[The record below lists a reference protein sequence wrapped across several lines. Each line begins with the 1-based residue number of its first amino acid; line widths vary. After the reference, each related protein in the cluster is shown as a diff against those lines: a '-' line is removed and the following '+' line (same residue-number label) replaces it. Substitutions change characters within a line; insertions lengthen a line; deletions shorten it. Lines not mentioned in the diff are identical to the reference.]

1 MKFSILVPVYNV
13 EEYIEQCLESLANQT
28 YRNYEVILV
37 DDGSTDKSGK
47 ICDTYEQ
54 RYPDI
59 FKTIHKQNQGLISA
73 RRVGIAMAESDYCL
87 FVDSDDFVEKNL
99 LETVVQYLKNDAE
112 IDLLIYSFR
121 YCIDGKLGDRYPKED
136 VDGKVWDLS
145 NKNDAYNRFI
155 TSMGFT
161 SLWTKVIRTNI
172 LKNDPTDYSVFYD
185 KNMSED
191 ILQSIYPIS
200 EAKKIVY
207 ADQVLYNYRINSES
221 ISRSFYPSS
230 IPKKNTLHV
239 YKQIKKYLPI
249 WGIDNAEYNDKLK
262 ARWFNDFMYMFAKY
276 YENASNSDDRKAIV
290 EFDWDSMLPEGAY
303 DINNIY
309 ENKVYK
315 KLYCDLK
322 AKSHLA
328 IYMHFLRKKY
338 YQQARKWKRKLLK
351 GKN

>member
-37 DDGSTDKSGK
+37 DDGSTDQSGK
-47 ICDTYEQ
+47 ICDIYEK
-54 RYPDI
+54 RYPEI

-87 FVDSDDFVEKNL
+87 FVDSDDFVENNL
-99 LETVVQYLKNDAE
+99 LETVDQYLKKDSE
-112 IDLLIYSFR
+112 IDLLIYPLRYYIEGQKAESFIQEN
-121 YCIDGKLGDRYPKED
+121 IDGKIWTGTDKKE
-136 VDGKVWDLS
+136 V
-145 NKNDAYNRFI
+145 YNGFI

-161 SLWTKVIRTNI
+161 SLVTKVIRTRI
-172 LKNDPTDYSVFYD
+172 LKQDPTDYSVFYD

-207 ADQVLYNYRINSES
+207 VSRALYNYRINSES

-239 YKQIKKYLPI
+239 YEQIKKYLSV
-249 WGIDNAEYNDKLK
+249 WGMDNKEYNDKLK

-276 YENASNSDDRKAIV
+276 YENATNINDRKAIV

-303 DINNIY
+303 DVNNIY

-322 AKSHLA
+322 ANRHLA
-328 IYMHFLRKKY
+328 IYMHFFRKKC
-338 YQQARKWKRKLLK
+338 YQKARKWKRKLIK
-351 GKN
+351 RKK